1 MKFKFTLYA
10 ILKPAKIFFSVNTL
24 ILRRQ
29 EGEKEKGILK
39 TRDKSCHKKS
49 F

>member
-10 ILKPAKIFFSVNTL
+10 MLKPGKIFFSVNTV

-29 EGEKEKGILK
+29 EREKQ
-39 TRDKSCHKKS
+39 KSKS
-49 F
+49 

>member
-24 ILRRQ
+24 ILRDKR
-29 EGEKEKGILK
+29 EK
-39 TRDKSCHKKS
+39 RKKAY
-49 F
+49 